1 MTIPYGN
8 DYPEAPWMDR
18 DGEPIT
24 DDGAQLLDDLR
35 GTLTR
40 YIVFPDE
47 HASAAVTLW
56 IAATHALPAFECAAR
71 LVFTSPQKRCAK
83 SRTLDIIA
91 GTCHRPLPTSDATV
105 AAIFRSIG
113 GNHPPTLIIDEADLL
128 FGSTEIVIT
137 PKKLAGLTVLSNE
150 LANDSSPAALSVVG
164 EGLVRDLR
172 RKLDAAWLGNT
183 TADGP
188 NGLGS
193 LTTSTATNGGSWATL
208 DSFEVAKSTA
218 ESLHT
223 EITAFVTSPATAL
236 ALSTIKAFSTAGS
249 NMPLLQSDPTQPSAR
264 TISGVPLLVSP
275 SVTADTVWAIPRAHT
290 LMVRRQDA
298 SVVTDTS
305 VYFTSDRVAV
315 RATLRVSFGFTQPLA
330 IVRITKA

>member
-1 MTIPYGN
+1 MSLSTTTGASVLT
-8 DYPEAPWMDR
+8 PEQVSALVVLPLI
-18 DGEPIT
+18 ESSVA
-24 DDGAQLLDDLR
+24 AQASTVIQTSSHDLR
-35 GTLTR
+35 VPIVSADPTAAFVAEGSEITASDPTLT
-40 YIVFPDE
+40 E
-47 HASAAVTLW
+47 L
-56 IAATHALPAFECAAR
+56 
-71 LVFTSPQKRCAK
+71 
-83 SRTLDIIA
+83 
-91 GTCHRPLPTSDATV
+91 
-105 AAIFRSIG
+105 
-113 GNHPPTLIIDEADLL
+113 
-128 FGSTEIVIT
+128 VIT

-183 TADGP
+183 TANGP

-193 LTTSTATNGGSWATL
+193 LTTSTATNGGSWSTL
-208 DSFEVAKSTA
+208 DSFEAAKSTA

-236 ALSTIKAFSTAGS
+236 ALSTLKQFATVGS

-275 SVTADTVWAIPRAHT
+275 SVTADTVWAIPKAHT
-290 LMVRRQDA
+290 LMVIRQDA
-298 SVVTDTS
+298 TVVTDSS

-315 RATLRVSFGFTQPLA
+315 RATIRLSFGFTQPLA
-330 IVRITKA
+330 IVKITKA